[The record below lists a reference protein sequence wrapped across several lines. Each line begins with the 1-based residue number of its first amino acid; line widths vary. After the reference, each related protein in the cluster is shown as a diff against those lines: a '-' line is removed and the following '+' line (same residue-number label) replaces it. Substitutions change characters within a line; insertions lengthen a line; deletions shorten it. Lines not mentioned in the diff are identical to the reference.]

1 MNRHTMATRPVVSS
15 IVLINPEQAIHVAH
29 IRLEHDPTHVVV
41 YTHRAHVRIS
51 GVTNTLVVDAARHG
65 VLPELGYEIQHGQ
78 LLRTWHCSKGLEK
91 VIGHRDFR
99 GQCHA
104 RVSIRILRN
113 ESGNT
118 SPSARKQ
125 CHPLLLN
132 TARVSVYW
140 GRKTATFTSGQASS
154 ASASTH
160 CLASSSSK
168 PGTGTLTPMDANA
181 RHQGTSS
188 EATISKASNQ
198 PDVTSTCCSEGLSSN
213 ANSPGI
219 SALPAH
225 RRRNGS

>member
-1 MNRHTMATRPVVSS
+1 
-15 IVLINPEQAIHVAH
+15 
-29 IRLEHDPTHVVV
+29 
-41 YTHRAHVRIS
+41 
-51 GVTNTLVVDAARHG
+51 

-225 RRRNGS
+225 RRRTGSSGWSARPSGCQRTLSSSELMLSSSHSNTSQGSSSPEHFPLIT